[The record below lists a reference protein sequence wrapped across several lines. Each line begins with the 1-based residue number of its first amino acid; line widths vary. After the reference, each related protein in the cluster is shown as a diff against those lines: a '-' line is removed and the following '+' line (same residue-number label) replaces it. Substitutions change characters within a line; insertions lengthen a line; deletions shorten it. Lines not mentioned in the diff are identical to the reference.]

1 MDWKAIIEDFELDDD
16 ELLIIQDLMTQD
28 EIDEIDW

>member
-1 MDWKAIIEDFELDDD
+1 MDWEAIINDFELDDD

>member
-1 MDWKAIIEDFELDDD
+1 MDWKAIIEDFQLEDD

-28 EIDEIDW
+28 EIDSIDW

>member
-1 MDWKAIIEDFELDDD
+1 MDWNAIINDFELDDD

-28 EIDEIDW
+28 ELDEIDW

>member
-1 MDWKAIIEDFELDDD
+1 MDWQAIINDFDLDDD

-28 EIDEIDW
+28 EIDKIDW

>member
-1 MDWKAIIEDFELDDD
+1 MDWKAIINDFDLDDD

>member
-1 MDWKAIIEDFELDDD
+1 MDWQAIINDFDLDDD

-28 EIDEIDW
+28 ELDEIDW

>member
-1 MDWKAIIEDFELDDD
+1 MDWEAIINDFDLDDD

-28 EIDEIDW
+28 EIDKIDW